1 MSGGTAQSYRYLR
14 PSALLADGSGGDLCL
29 ETSGGRTAS
38 GSAEHPRFF
47 TGFLTEPEQAAKGL
61 LSVAAVARAR
71 YYVPMTAQRLAE
83 MLDPVVTSNGDRLR
97 FESFSG
103 CCGVYARLDV
113 LGGGLDGDLLDRGT
127 TNVDVNL
134 PLRDALARVGGG
146 EPLHLSVGP
155 DDLTVTTLDD
165 SVVERKVTL
174 PTRWLRG
181 FAEVQ
186 ASSATMDLRA
196 EIDAVEARRFLR
208 SLPGGSNRGALWAVP
223 SGRTLRLTT
232 RPVPGAVCIAGPERL
247 ENLAPLLRFAR
258 ALRVHG
264 PVVGPGSPPVPSAW
278 ELVLRGAR
286 LSLTVSPDLS
296 RGFSGEGGVLDA
308 LAADDTADDADL
320 VGAALSWEPR
330 VEVDL
335 VAERTGLSPDRVRRA
350 LAQLGTSGQVGY
362 DVAES
367 AYFHRELPYEAG
379 RAERLNPRLRNARR
393 LVEAGA
399 VTVDGRLAV
408 VRAEDHVQH
417 VRLGDG
423 GTATCTCPWWSAY
436 AGSRGPCKHVLAVQ
450 LVTSGDSQSIDD
462 TASAGTTGT
471 DTP

>member
-1 MSGGTAQSYRYLR
+1 
-14 PSALLADGSGGDLCL
+14 
-29 ETSGGRTAS
+29 
-38 GSAEHPRFF
+38 
-47 TGFLTEPEQAAKGL
+47 
-61 LSVAAVARAR
+61 
-71 YYVPMTAQRLAE
+71 
-83 MLDPVVTSNGDRLR
+83 
-97 FESFSG
+97 
-103 CCGVYARLDV
+103 
-113 LGGGLDGDLLDRGT
+113 
-127 TNVDVNL
+127 
-134 PLRDALARVGGG
+134 
-146 EPLHLSVGP
+146 
-155 DDLTVTTLDD
+155 
-165 SVVERKVTL
+165 
-174 PTRWLRG
+174 
-181 FAEVQ
+181 
-186 ASSATMDLRA
+186 
-196 EIDAVEARRFLR
+196 
-208 SLPGGSNRGALWAVP
+208 
-223 SGRTLRLTT
+223 
-232 RPVPGAVCIAGPERL
+232 VCIAGPERL